1 MKTRLL
7 VPTDGSALSLRIV
20 PTIEQFLPPDQAELI
35 LLRVSPHAQSQG
47 TAQAALL
54 QDPLLR
60 HATMARMTSSDF
72 ERGEHPIYA
81 DQIESNRRVELES
94 ELQPIVEELQ
104 QHGYAVEP
112 LVKFGDPAE
121 AILMAAQQHHVDLI
135 AMSTHGRTG
144 LKRQI
149 FGSVTEDVLRHT
161 DLPILV
167 IHPQA
172 EQDDKVTR

>member
-20 PTIEQFLPPDQAELI
+20 PTIERFLSPDQAELI

-54 QDPLLR
+54 HDPLLD
-60 HATMARMTSSDF
+60 HATMARMTSRDF

-81 DQIESNRRVELES
+81 NQIESNRRVELEA
-94 ELQPIVEELQ
+94 ELQPIIEELH

-112 LVKFGDPAE
+112 LVEFGDPAE
-121 AILMAAQQHHVDLI
+121 AILTAAQQHHVDLI
-135 AMSTHGRTG
+135 AMTTHGRTG
-144 LKRQI
+144 LTRQL
-149 FGSVTEDVLRHT
+149 FGSITEDVLRHT
-161 DLPILV
+161 TLPVLV
-167 IHPQA
+167 VHPA
-172 EQDDKVTR
+172 REDKMTG